1 MVGVGEQPQG
11 VVQERPPAGVVL
23 VVLGQFPVH
32 VREARPDAVLMPFQG
47 GQVDRV
53 GEVRGQ

>member
-1 MVGVGEQPQG
+1 M
-11 VVQERPPAGVVL
+11 QERPPAGVVL